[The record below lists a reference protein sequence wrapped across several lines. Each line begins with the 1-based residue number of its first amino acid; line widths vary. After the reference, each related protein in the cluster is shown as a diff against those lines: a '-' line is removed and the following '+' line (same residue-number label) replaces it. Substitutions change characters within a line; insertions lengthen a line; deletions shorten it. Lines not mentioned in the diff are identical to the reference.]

1 MTNGHDQDSGQA
13 GTGKKDNLK
22 VNQLIDVDNIHVLP
36 KRFRMTTTPIQSI
49 DGDQLNLTGL
59 AELKASGSGMFSKK
73 GLQCIAQTIGHTP
86 ITIVDLRQES
96 HGFVNGMAVS
106 WYGPNNGTNKG
117 LNDNEAR
124 DAEKL
129 VLDGLIASPSIIFDQ
144 LEGKS
149 VNLAEPVTNPKTVL
163 TEKELVIGEGLG
175 YQRFFVTDHHRPLNV
190 VVDQFIDFV
199 KALPANTWLHF
210 HCRGGV
216 GRTTSFMLMY
226 DMLRNSG
233 EVSKE
238 DIIRRQIQI
247 GGKDMKSVDPNDT
260 FKYEPAMERLAF
272 IHTFYEYCIHV
283 HGGFEGNWS
292 RWLEGKKSAS

>member
-1 MTNGHDQDSGQA
+1 MTNEHNQNSGQA
-13 GTGKKDNLK
+13 GTSEIGKLK

-36 KRFRMTTTPIQSI
+36 KRFRMTTTPIQSV
-49 DGDQLNLTGL
+49 DGDSLNLAGL
-59 AELKASGSGMFSKK
+59 AELKASGSGMFSQK
-73 GLQCIAQTIGHTP
+73 GLQCMAQTIGHMS

-117 LNDNEAR
+117 LVDTEAKDKER
-124 DAEKL
+124 L
-129 VLDGLIASPSIIFDQ
+129 ILDGLIASPSIIFDQ

-149 VNLAEPVTNPKTVL
+149 VQLAEPITNPKTIM
-163 TEKELVIGEGLG
+163 TEEELVTGEGLG
-175 YQRFFVTDHHRPLNV
+175 YQRFFVTDHHRPLDM
-190 VVDQFIDFV
+190 VVDQFIAFV
-199 KALPANTWLHF
+199 KALPSDTWLHF

-238 DIIRRQIQI
+238 DIIQRQIQI

-260 FKYEPAMERLAF
+260 FKYGPAMERLDF
-272 IHTFYEYCIHV
+272 IDSFYKYCIHV
-283 HGGFEGNWS
+283 QEGFEGNWS
-292 RWLEGKKSAS
+292 KWLEG